1 LPVGYRPAQQ
11 KIFAIYN
18 STAGTL
24 ASVIV
29 DTNGNVVPN
38 SGGAVAGNLI
48 NLDGVMF
55 NASPQ

>member
-1 LPVGYRPAQQ
+1 
-11 KIFAIYN
+11 
-18 STAGTL
+18 
-24 ASVIV
+24 VIV

-38 SGGAVAGNLI
+38 VPGGGAGAVV

>member
-1 LPVGYRPAQQ
+1 
-11 KIFAIYN
+11 
-18 STAGTL
+18 
-24 ASVIV
+24 VIV